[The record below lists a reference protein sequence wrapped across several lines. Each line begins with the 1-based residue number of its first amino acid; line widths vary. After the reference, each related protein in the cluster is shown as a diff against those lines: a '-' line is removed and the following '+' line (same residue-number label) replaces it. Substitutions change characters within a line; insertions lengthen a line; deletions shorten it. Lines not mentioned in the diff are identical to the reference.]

1 MSAHTLTAEAPRPAP
16 LVDPLR
22 VLDVAPWRK
31 GAEQVGDVRLIPH
44 SPVLGARVEGFRV
57 AHLADAAVRQF
68 LYDQLLN
75 RGFLVFAPGSF
86 AAADFVEVVKLFGS
100 PQYLGT
106 PHTPKSQVNR
116 AMNTID
122 SRTKKTRANY
132 IWHIDQAFQPEP
144 TRFTALY
151 GEVVPE
157 AGGDTIF
164 ANAAAAYDLLDPLL
178 ATYLETL
185 TAIQSFDAQ
194 GFLTYAYGHDA
205 ELLARQRA
213 ANPPIET
220 PVIKTHPETG
230 RKQIFVSELYTTRI
244 VGVSPIASQALLSLL
259 FDVIKSPEI
268 QTRFRWEEG
277 AAVIWDNRLVQH
289 RGVGDFGTQHRL
301 LHRAV
306 VA

>member
-1 MSAHTLTAEAPRPAP
+1 MSASTILPDKPSAAP
-16 LVDPLR
+16 LADPQR
-22 VLDVAPWRK
+22 VLDVAPWLR
-31 GAEQVGDVRLIPH
+31 GPEQVGDVRLIPY
-44 SPVLGARVEGFRV
+44 SPILGARVEGFRT
-57 AHLADAAVRQF
+57 AHLGDTAVRQF
-68 LYDQLLN
+68 LYDQLLS

-86 AAADFVEVVKLFGS
+86 DAADFVDVVRLFGN
-100 PQYLGT
+100 PQYMGT
-106 PHTPKSQVNR
+106 PHTPKSQVNK

-122 SRTKKTRANY
+122 SKTKKTRANY

-151 GEVVPE
+151 GEVVPDN
-157 AGGDTIF
+157 GGDTIF

-178 ATYLETL
+178 AAWLETL
-185 TAIQSFDAQ
+185 TAVQSFDAQ
-194 GFLTYAYGHDA
+194 GFLTYAYGHDP
-205 ELLARQRA
+205 ELLAKKRA
-213 ANPPIET
+213 ENPPIET

-230 RKQIFVSELYTTRI
+230 RKQIFVNELYATRI
-244 VGVSPIASQALLSLL
+244 VGLTPVASQAVLNLL

-268 QTRFRWEEG
+268 QTRFRWEQG
-277 AAVIWDNRLVQH
+277 SALIWDNRLVQH